1 VIKAIIKKITPLV
14 CAILVGMF
22 LLAAC
27 DSPPPRV
34 LPVHV
39 FNPGVTFTTNFNHD
53 DPRRQIRCAVVFE
66 VLDEAAI
73 EDLDSLN
80 FIVRNAVLVVLG
92 ELTME
97 ELTIDRDLDGIAE
110 RIVDRVNE
118 DLGLPMNLVLRAYF
132 TEFAIV

>member
-1 VIKAIIKKITPLV
+1 MIKAIMKKITPLV
-14 CAILVGMF
+14 CAVLAGIF

>member
-1 VIKAIIKKITPLV
+1 VIKAIMKKITPLV
-14 CAILVGMF
+14 CAVLAGMF